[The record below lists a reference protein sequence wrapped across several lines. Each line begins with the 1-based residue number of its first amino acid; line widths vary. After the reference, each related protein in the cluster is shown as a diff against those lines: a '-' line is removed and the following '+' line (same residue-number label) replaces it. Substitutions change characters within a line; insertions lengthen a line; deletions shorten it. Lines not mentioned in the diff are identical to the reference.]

1 MCQCVVR
8 CPRKDRKRQLVSVDE
23 AVLVKSLLVKLGL
36 SAHFAAS
43 YHTPTPSAV
52 LLFFIYIQPNSCVV
66 LAPVV
71 SSCPFVAVVHRCVLC
86 QRLCVG
92 TGKSSKHS
100 PDPPIGGDVS
110 ANQLRL
116 RLGIQ
121 MKICCIAPASAH
133 TNQQRARMASVGFSM
148 RRMANFA
155 ALALFLLH
163 MTLVASQ
170 NPFRISSLSPNSIAS
185 SGGMFISVH
194 AANGGL
200 LPR

>member
-1 MCQCVVR
+1 MCQCVLR
-8 CPRKDRKRQLVSVDE
+8 CPRKDRRQLVSVE
-23 AVLVKSLLVKLGL
+23 SVLVKKLLVKLGL

-52 LLFFIYIQPNSCVV
+52 LFFSFIFNQILVSYWHRLF
-66 LAPVV
+66 PVV
-71 SSCPFVAVVHRCVLC
+71 PLWLLCTAACCAKGCVWALAMQVFQAFARSTHRWRC
-86 QRLCVG
+86 QC
-92 TGKSSKHS
+92 
-100 PDPPIGGDVS
+100 
-110 ANQLRL
+110 QLRL

-121 MKICCIAPASAH
+121 MKICCSAPASAH

-170 NPFRISSLSPNSIAS
+170 NPFRISSLSPNSVAS

-200 LPR
+200 LSR

>member
-8 CPRKDRKRQLVSVDE
+8 CPRKDRKRQLVSVE
-23 AVLVKSLLVKLGL
+23 SVLVLKNYQHTLLHPITLLHLAQFSFFSFIFNQILV
-36 SAHFAAS
+36 S
-43 YHTPTPSAV
+43 YWHR
-52 LLFFIYIQPNSCVV
+52 LF
-66 LAPVV
+66 PVV
-71 SSCPFVAVVHRCVLC
+71 PLWLLCTAACCAKGCVWALAMQVFQAFARSTHRWRC
-86 QRLCVG
+86 QC
-92 TGKSSKHS
+92 
-100 PDPPIGGDVS
+100 
-110 ANQLRL
+110 QLRL

-121 MKICCIAPASAH
+121 MKICCSAPASAH

-170 NPFRISSLSPNSIAS
+170 NPFRISSLSPNSVAS

-200 LPR
+200 LSR